1 MAEIVQVK
9 NQKLKSCGFP
19 TELSRFLNNH
29 SPERL
34 PAILT
39 TIVAR
44 RGSAP
49 RSVGTKML
57 VLQDGTIIGTIGGG
71 CMESA
76 VVRRAL
82 EMIMTATRLPFF
94 ITETLQVRT
103 PKMTAWSAAGSGYFD
118 GACLIMMDHSL
129 ND

>member
-1 MAEIVQVK
+1 MAEIIQVK

-19 TELSRFLNNH
+19 TEISRFLNNH

-57 VLQDGTIIGTIGGG
+57 VLQDGTI
-71 CMESA
+71 
-76 VVRRAL
+76 
-82 EMIMTATRLPFF
+82 TAP
-94 ITETLQVRT
+94 
-103 PKMTAWSAAGSGYFD
+103 SAAAVWNPLLY
-118 GACLIMMDHSL
+118 AAPWK
-129 ND
+129 